1 MLHIWLWVGG
11 LRTWG
16 RYGILVWNIGGDRRH
31 TPTIV
36 PTTHQIHYPVTT
48 KNTFRKGL
56 NVKIVHAE
64 QGAFCPPKNFLGTF
78 SPWHPFFTV
87 VQSPNIV
94 SLGVCDIFS
103 LVCVDWK
110 IGDNQ
115 WWSLIPQLTSVSA
128 HLPWWPAL
136 LPDWWISPDLT
147 RICCPHRGKS
157 RKGSKKAFVFYTGER
172 ANNWPKQRSDYFAQ
186 QKNMFW
192 NSAPQ
197 HLLWKKC

>member
-1 MLHIWLWVGG
+1 MTSIVILEHSLSDLKSSTHSLVGGCSMIVQNYCLANFRNSISRVRTKNVNELACLIFMLHIWLWVGG

-48 KNTFRKGL
+48 KNTFRKVL

-64 QGAFCPPKNFLGTF
+64 QGAFCPPKNFPGTF

-94 SLGVCDIFS
+94 CLGVCDILS
-103 LVCVDWK
+103 LVCLD
-110 IGDNQ
+110 
-115 WWSLIPQLTSVSA
+115 
-128 HLPWWPAL
+128 
-136 LPDWWISPDLT
+136 
-147 RICCPHRGKS
+147 
-157 RKGSKKAFVFYTGER
+157 
-172 ANNWPKQRSDYFAQ
+172 
-186 QKNMFW
+186 
-192 NSAPQ
+192 
-197 HLLWKKC
+197 